1 MDVDYRYFETEV
13 WPHLANR
20 VQAFE
25 SIKVKNSWSGLYEYN
40 RLDQN
45 AVIGRDPFYDN
56 IYWSTG
62 FSGHGIQMA
71 PAVGK
76 ALTELIV
83 DNRFTSVDLKRFGW
97 NRIIANQPL
106 KEVMVY

>member
-1 MDVDYRYFETEV
+1 MDVDYSYFESNV

-20 VQAFE
+20 VKAFE
-25 SIKVKNSWSGLYEYN
+25 SIKVKNSWAGLYEYN

-45 AVIGRDPFYDN
+45 AVIGRDPYYDN
-56 IYWSTG
+56 LFWATG
-62 FSGHGIQMA
+62 FSGHGIQMS

-83 DNRFTSVDLKRFGW
+83 DNKYQTIDLNRFGW
-97 NRIIANQPL
+97 NRVIDGQPL
-106 KEVMVY
+106 KELMVY